1 MQIFSLRS
9 LRSTLLVALAAVGLT
24 GCEMFYDDVT
34 GDNQEDRLEASVRPT
49 SAPAAAVEG
58 EVYFYADPTG
68 GLRVSGTLSG
78 LSPGQ
83 HGVHIHA
90 DPDCGEAD
98 SDGDGEA
105 EPGGAAGPHWDP
117 LGTDN
122 HGARTDPFNTRHAGD
137 LGNITAS
144 EQGIAVFS
152 IRATSLS
159 IDGEYSVNDHA
170 LVVHENQDDLST
182 DPGGNSGTRVGCGVI
197 EQGD

>member
-1 MQIFSLRS
+1 MEIFSLRS
-9 LRSTLLVALAAVGLT
+9 LQSTLLVALAAVGLT
-24 GCEMFYDDVT
+24 GGEMFYDDVT
-34 GDNQEDRLEASVRPT
+34 SDDQEDRLEASVRPT
-49 SAPAAAVEG
+49 SASGATVEG

-68 GLRVSGTLSG
+68 GLRASSTLSG

-83 HGVHIHA
+83 HGVHIHTEA
-90 DPDCGEAD
+90 ACGAAD
-98 SDGDGEA
+98 SDGDGEP

-144 EQGIAVFS
+144 EQGMAVFS

-159 IDGEYSVNDHA
+159 IDGEHGVNNHA
-170 LVVHENQDDLST
+170 FMVHADQDNLST
-182 DPGGNSGTRVGCGVI
+182 SPGGNSGTRVGCGVI
-197 EQGD
+197 AQGD